1 MVIRAL
7 PNERQT
13 RRANENTWDMLAETT
28 FATTFKD
35 LIQRG
40 DLSESTVQIMN

>member
-7 PNERQT
+7 SNERQT

-28 FATTFKD
+28 FATTVKD
-35 LIQRG
+35 SIQRV